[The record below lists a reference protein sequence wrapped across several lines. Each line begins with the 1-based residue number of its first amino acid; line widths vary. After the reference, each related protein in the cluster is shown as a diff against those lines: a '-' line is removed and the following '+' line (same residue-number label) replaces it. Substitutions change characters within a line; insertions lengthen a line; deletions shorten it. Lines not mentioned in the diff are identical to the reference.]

1 MAEAWS
7 TDVLVLTVQLSEFR
21 GVAGGVCRDGTYFF
35 MGKQLVVEYR
45 HVTNPAMEAAPQTRK
60 TRFGPFE
67 VDLRSGELYKH
78 GIRLKLQDQP
88 FQVLAILLEH
98 SGEVVTRDE
107 LRQKLWPADTFV
119 DFDTGLNSAIKKLR
133 DVLSDSADEPRYIET
148 LPRRGYRFIAA
159 VENGA
164 PPKSAPIELRVVTA
178 PAPALREPRRP
189 WYQRRVVVAAG
200 IAALLI
206 VAALVTW
213 RVFFARPVLTE
224 ADVILVAS
232 FINKTGDPIFDN
244 SLDKA
249 LEVKLAESPF
259 LSLFSEANVRE
270 TLRMMRHDPNERV
283 TQELGIEICKRQGLK
298 ALVVPEIAAVGNTYL
313 ITLEA
318 IDARNQKPIA
328 RRQEV
333 AESKDK
339 VVAALGK
346 AGSQLR
352 RQLGESL
359 SSLEKYNTPLDLA
372 TTSSLDALLAYR
384 AGQNLY
390 RSGKRTESIPFFQ
403 RAVDLDPQFCSAYNM
418 LGSAY
423 HAIGDGQASR
433 ENFAKAFELKDRRLT
448 QEENFQTTALY
459 DSSIT
464 GNLEKE
470 TAVLLLYKE
479 AYPRSVSAYNLLG
492 IAYAQQGRTE
502 EALQNFNWAIA
513 HSPVPSAQHY
523 ANASQALMI
532 LGRFDEAKKMLDEW
546 RQKGSLTPSQSESR
560 YRIAFIKKDTATMDK
575 LAREMPADDVFWLRF
590 QMQLAFLRG
599 DSSTLRSLGET
610 LVNQASRANRKG
622 NVADQLAWHAAL
634 EALLGDY
641 GSARKLCGLAEE
653 AGNDSASG
661 LWACAMALG
670 EAGNVTEAEALAA
683 KLDQQFPEDTYQ
695 QKIGLPMD
703 RSIIERERG
712 NAVKAVALLVPVTQY
727 PNGAVSYQRA
737 QAYLAAGEYGEA
749 VADFKTVISHR
760 GWPQWE
766 IYSPLAQLGLAR
778 AYAKQ
783 GDRDLSRKA
792 YDDFFTTWKD
802 ADPGIPI
809 LVQAKA
815 EYKKLTATAS
825 AAASASVKNQ

>member
-1 MAEAWS
+1 
-7 TDVLVLTVQLSEFR
+7 
-21 GVAGGVCRDGTYFF
+21 
-35 MGKQLVVEYR
+35 VVEYR
-45 HVTNPAMEAAPQTRK
+45 HVTKPAMEAAPQTRK
-60 TRFGPFE
+60 TRFGPYE

-98 SGEVVTRDE
+98 AGEVVTRE
-107 LRQKLWPADTFV
+107 EFHQKLWPADTFV

-148 LPRRGYRFIAA
+148 LPRRGYRFIAT

-164 PPKSAPIELRVVTA
+164 LTPSAPIELRVVPVPTL
-178 PAPALREPRRP
+178 PKPRQP
-189 WYQRRVVVAAG
+189 WYQRRLVVVAG
-200 IAALLI
+200 IAALLV
-206 VAALVTW
+206 VAALIAW
-213 RVFFARPVLTE
+213 RVFFARPALTE

-232 FINKTGDPIFDN
+232 FVNKTGDPIFDN

-259 LSLFSEANVRE
+259 LSLFPEANVRE

-318 IDARNQKPIA
+318 IDARNQKIVA

-359 SSLEKYNTPLDLA
+359 SSLEKFNTPLDLA

-384 AGQNLY
+384 TGQAQY
-390 RSGKRTESIPFFQ
+390 RSGKRRESIPFFE
-403 RAVDLDPQFCSAYNM
+403 RAVELDPQFCSAYNM

-423 HAIGDGQASR
+423 HAIDDGQASR
-433 ENFAKAFELKDRRLT
+433 ENFAKAFELKDRHLT

-470 TAVLLLYKE
+470 TAVLVLYKE
-479 AYPRSVSAYNLLG
+479 AYPRSVAAYNLLG

-523 ANASQALMI
+523 SNASQALMI

-546 RQKGSLTPSQSESR
+546 RQKGSLNSFQTAMR
-560 YRIAFIKKDTATMDK
+560 YRIAFIEKDTATMDK
-575 LAREMPADDVFWLRF
+575 LARETPADDVSWLRL

-599 DSSTLRSLGET
+599 DSGTLGSLSDT
-610 LVNQASRANRKG
+610 LVKQESRANRTE
-622 NVADQLAWHAAL
+622 NVSDELARHAAR
-634 EALLGDY
+634 ESFLGDY
-641 GSARKLCGLAEE
+641 ASARKFCRLAEE
-653 AGNDSASG
+653 AGNDSAMG
-661 LWACAMALG
+661 LWTCAKALG
-670 EAGNVTEAEALAA
+670 QAGDLVQAEALAA
-683 KLDQQFPEDTYQ
+683 KLNDRFPEDTFQ
-695 QKIGLPMD
+695 QKVLLPIA
-703 RSIIERERG
+703 RSIIEVERG
-712 NAVKAVALLVPVTQY
+712 NAVKAVAFLTPVTQY
-727 PNGAVSYQRA
+727 PNGAVYYHRA
-737 QAYLAAGEYGEA
+737 EAYLAAGEYGEA
-749 VADFKTVISHR
+749 IADFKTVIGHR
-760 GWPQWE
+760 GWPEWE
-766 IYSPLAQLGLAR
+766 IFSPLAQLGLAR
-778 AYAKQ
+778 AYAAQ
-783 GDRDLSRKA
+783 RDRDLSRKA

-802 ADPGIPI
+802 ADPNIPI

-815 EYKKLTATAS
+815 EYKKLTSSAS
-825 AAASASVKNQ
+825 AAALASIKK

>member
-1 MAEAWS
+1 
-7 TDVLVLTVQLSEFR
+7 
-21 GVAGGVCRDGTYFF
+21 
-35 MGKQLVVEYR
+35 VVEYR
-45 HVTNPAMEAAPQTRK
+45 HVCKPVMEAAPQPRR
-60 TRFGPFE
+60 TRFGPYE
-67 VDLRSGELYKH
+67 VDLRSGEVYKH

-98 SGEVVTRDE
+98 PGETVTRDE

-148 LPRRGYRFIAA
+148 LPRRGYRFIDT
-159 VENGA
+159 VENG
-164 PPKSAPIELRVVTA
+164 PPPASAPVELRVVPVPTLRK
-178 PAPALREPRRP
+178 PREP
-189 WYQRRVVVAAG
+189 WHQRRLVVAAG
-200 IAALLI
+200 IAALLV
-206 VAALVTW
+206 VAALVAW
-213 RVFFARPVLTE
+213 HFFFARPVLTE

-232 FINKTGDPIFDN
+232 FVNKTGDPIFDN

-270 TLRMMRHDPNERV
+270 TLRMMRRDPNERV
-283 TQELGIEICKRQGLK
+283 TPELGIEICKRQGLK

-333 AESKDK
+333 AQNKDK

-359 SSLEKYNTPLDLA
+359 SSLEKYNAPLDLA

-390 RSGKRTESIPFFQ
+390 RSGKRRESIPFFE

-423 HAIGDGQASR
+423 HSINNEQASR

-448 QEENFQTTALY
+448 QEENFLTTALY
-459 DSSIT
+459 DFSIT
-464 GNLEKE
+464 GNLEE
-470 TAVLLLYKE
+470 GTTVLVLYKE

-523 ANASQALMI
+523 SNASQALMI

-546 RQKGSLTPSQSESR
+546 RQKGSLTPFQAEMR
-560 YRIAFIKKDTATMDK
+560 YRIAFIEKDAATMDR
-575 LAREMPADDVFWLRF
+575 LARETSGGDFHWTDL
-590 QMQLAFLRG
+590 QMDLAFLRG
-599 DSSTLRSLGET
+599 DVATLRSLSDA
-610 LVNQASRANRKG
+610 LISSQRKANQME
-622 NVADQLAWHAAL
+622 NVAEELADHASD
-634 EALLGDY
+634 EAYLGNY
-641 GSARKLCGLAEE
+641 HLARKLCAQADE
-653 AGNDSASG
+653 AGNNSAPVLVNCSQ
-661 LWACAMALG
+661 ALG
-670 EAGNVTEAEALAA
+670 QAADTSAAQALAA
-683 KLDQQFPEDTYQ
+683 KLNELFPENTYV
-695 QKIGLPMD
+695 QKVHLPVIHSTIQ
-703 RSIIERERG
+703 RARG
-712 NAVKAVALLVPVTQY
+712 NLRAAVDLLSPVTQFPDVVVFY
-727 PNGAVSYQRA
+727 NRA
-737 QAYLAAGEYGEA
+737 RAYMAAGDQA
-749 VADFKTVISHR
+749 KAISDFQTVIDNR
-760 GWPQWE
+760 GWPAWE
-766 IYSPLAQLGLAR
+766 EYEPLSQLGLAQ

-783 GDRDLSRKA
+783 GDTDLSRRA
-792 YDDFFTTWKD
+792 YDDFFNTWKD
-802 ADPGIPI
+802 ADPDIPI
-809 LVQAKA
+809 LVQAKS

-825 AAASASVKNQ
+825 ATTSAPAKTP

>member
-1 MAEAWS
+1 
-7 TDVLVLTVQLSEFR
+7 
-21 GVAGGVCRDGTYFF
+21 
-35 MGKQLVVEYR
+35 
-45 HVTNPAMEAAPQTRK
+45 MEAVPQTRM
-60 TRFGPFE
+60 TRFGPYE
-67 VDLRSGELYKH
+67 VDLRSGEVHKH

-88 FQVLAILLEH
+88 FQVLVLLLQH
-98 SGEVVTRDE
+98 PGEVVTRDDF
-107 LRQKLWPADTFV
+107 RQKLWPANTFV

-148 LPRRGYRFIAA
+148 LPRRGYRFIAT
-159 VENGA
+159 VENG
-164 PPKSAPIELRVVTA
+164 PPPASTSVELRVVPVST
-178 PAPALREPRRP
+178 LRESRQL
-189 WYQRRVVVAAG
+189 WYQRRLPIAAG
-200 IAALLI
+200 IAALL
-206 VAALVTW
+206 VLTALVIW
-213 RVFFARPVLTE
+213 RVYFTRPALSGT
-224 ADVILVAS
+224 DVILLAS

-283 TQELGIEICKRQGLK
+283 TPELGVEICKRQGLK

-359 SSLEKYNTPLDLA
+359 SSLEKYNAPLDLA

-390 RSGKRTESIPFFQ
+390 RSGKRRESIPLFE
-403 RAVDLDPQFCSAYNM
+403 RAVELDPQFCSAYNM

-433 ENFAKAFELKDRRLT
+433 ENFAKAFELKDLHLT

-470 TAVLLLYKE
+470 TAVLVLYKE

-523 ANASQALMI
+523 SNASQALII

-546 RQKGSLTPSQSESR
+546 RQKGSLVPAQMTLR
-560 YRIAFIKKDTATMDK
+560 YRIAFIEKDAATMDQ
-575 LAREMPADDVFWLRF
+575 LAREAPADDVFWLRF

-599 DSSTLRSLGET
+599 DSGTLRSLGET
-610 LVNQASRANRKG
+610 LVNQASRANRKE

-634 EALLGDY
+634 ESLLGDY
-641 GSARKLCGLAEE
+641 ALARKLCGLAEE
-653 AGNDSASG
+653 AGNDSAIG

-670 EAGNVTEAEALAA
+670 QAGDVTQAEALAS
-683 KLDQQFPEDTYQ
+683 KLDDRFPEDTFQ
-695 QKIGLPMD
+695 QKVLLPIV

-712 NAVKAVALLVPVTQY
+712 NAVKAVGLLVPVTQY
-727 PNGAVSYQRA
+727 PNGAVSYHRA
-737 QAYLAAGEYGEA
+737 EAYLAAGEYGEA
-749 VADFKTVISHR
+749 VADFKTVIDHR
-760 GWPQWE
+760 GWPEWE
-766 IYSPLAQLGLAR
+766 IFSPLAQLGLAR

-783 GDRDLSRKA
+783 GDRDLSSKA

-802 ADPGIPI
+802 ADPDIPI
-809 LVQAKA
+809 LRQAKA
-815 EYKKLTATAS
+815 EYKKLTANAS
-825 AAASASVKNQ
+825 ATAPKSGKKS

>member
-1 MAEAWS
+1 
-7 TDVLVLTVQLSEFR
+7 
-21 GVAGGVCRDGTYFF
+21 
-35 MGKQLVVEYR
+35 
-45 HVTNPAMEAAPQTRK
+45 MEAAPQTRR
-60 TRFGPFE
+60 TRFGPYE

-107 LRQKLWPADTFV
+107 LRQRLWPADTFV

-148 LPRRGYRFIAA
+148 LHRRGYRFIAP

-164 PPKSAPIELRVVTA
+164 QPKSAPIELRVVPVAT
-178 PAPALREPRRP
+178 LREPPQAWYKRRL
-189 WYQRRVVVAAG
+189 VVAAG
-200 IAALLI
+200 IAALVV

-232 FINKTGDPIFDN
+232 FVNKTGDPIFDN

-283 TQELGIEICKRQGLK
+283 TPELGIEICKRQGLK

-318 IDARNQKPIA
+318 IDARSQKPMA

-333 AESKDK
+333 ADSKDK

-359 SSLEKYNTPLDLA
+359 SSLEKYNAPLDLA

-390 RSGKRTESIPFFQ
+390 RSGKRRESIPFFE
-403 RAVDLDPQFCSAYNM
+403 RAVELDPQFCSAHNM

-423 HAIGDGQASR
+423 HSIGDGQASR

-470 TAVLLLYKE
+470 TAVLVLYKE

-523 ANASQALMI
+523 SNASQALMI

-546 RQKGSLTPSQSESR
+546 RQKGSLNPFQMVMR
-560 YRIAFIKKDTATMDK
+560 YRIAFIEKDAVTMDK
-575 LAREMPADDVFWLRF
+575 LAREAPADDVSWLHL

-599 DSSTLRSLGET
+599 DSGTLRSLSET
-610 LVNQASRANRKG
+610 LVKQETHGNRKE
-622 NVADQLAWHAAL
+622 NVSDELARRASL
-634 EALLGDY
+634 ESFLGDY
-641 GSARKLCGLAEE
+641 ESARKFCRLAEE
-653 AGNDSASG
+653 AGNDSSIG
-661 LWACAMALG
+661 MWTCAKALG
-670 EAGNVTEAEALAA
+670 LAGDVAQAETLVA
-683 KLDQQFPEDTYQ
+683 KLDERFPEDTFQ
-695 QKIGLPMD
+695 QKVLLPIA
-703 RSIIERERG
+703 RSIIEDDRG
-712 NAVKAVALLVPVTQY
+712 DTVKAVAFLTPVTQY
-727 PNGAVSYQRA
+727 PNGAVFYHRA
-737 QAYLAAGEYGEA
+737 EAYSAAGEYGEA
-749 VADFKTVISHR
+749 IADFQTVIAHR
-760 GWPQWE
+760 GWPEWE
-766 IYSPLAQLGLAR
+766 LFSTLSQLGLAR

-783 GDRDLSRKA
+783 GDTDLSRRA

-802 ADPGIPI
+802 ADPDIPI
-809 LVQAKA
+809 LRQAKE
-815 EYKKLTATAS
+815 EYKKLTTTAS
-825 AAASASVKNQ
+825 AAASTSVKK